1 MLKTTVLSA
10 IVGMALCLGV
20 AQGADAPALKCP
32 VSGQPAS
39 KDHALAYKKGEVYF
53 CCDKCPTAFKENM
66 KKFAAKANEQLVTSG
81 QYKEVKCPFTGKALN
96 AETAVEV
103 DGVSV
108 QFCCANCK
116 AKFEKAKTNRQR
128 NMVFGDKAF
137 DKGFDKVASTD
148 AKK

>member
-1 MLKTTVLSA
+1 MRKTSVLSA

-53 CCDKCPTAFKENM
+53 CCDKCPTAFKANM
-66 KKFAAKANEQLVTSG
+66 KKFAAKANEQLVVSG

-108 QFCCANCK
+108 QFCC
-116 AKFEKAKTNRQR
+116 ELQGQ
-128 NMVFGDKAF
+128 V
-137 DKGFDKVASTD
+137 
-148 AKK
+148 